1 MPLYFFR
8 LSTVDLGPDECAELP
23 SREAVVTL
31 AKEIA
36 RDLSRNQRRSY
47 VRGMAVVVTDE
58 AGTELFRTP
67 LKVDTASRR
76 YDKSS

>member
-8 LSTVDLGPDECAELP
+8 LSTFDLVPDEGAELP
-23 SREAVVTL
+23 SREAVVAL

-47 VRGMAVVVTDE
+47 VRGKAVVVTDE
-58 AGTELFRTP
+58 AGTEVFRTP
-67 LKVDTASRR
+67 LKVDSVGRR
-76 YDKSS
+76 YDKSA